1 MTTDDKIRDEKLQCN
16 INREATKISALSS
29 CKIDKYEYLTGKEIL
44 PSDQSR
50 MMEQGKFTNSYLAKP
65 LEKQT
70 KMIEDQGKN
79 QIKATGNRV
88 EKQLLSTDQ
97 KSNTGFS

>member
-1 MTTDDKIRDEKLQCN
+1 
-16 INREATKISALSS
+16 
-29 CKIDKYEYLTGKEIL
+29 
-44 PSDQSR
+44 
-50 MMEQGKFTNSYLAKP
+50 MEQGKFTNSYLAKP

-70 KMIEDQGKN
+70 KMIEDQGKY